1 MIRPARVLST
11 LLSLLL
17 LVSLATAA
25 EDQFF
30 DADGVRIRYVV
41 QGEGEPV
48 LLIHGFMV
56 SVETQWYQS
65 GIFAELA
72 KQYRVIALDNRG
84 HGKSD
89 KPHDPDAYGLEMV
102 KDIVRLLDHLEIRK
116 AHVVGYSMGGFIT
129 NKLLATHPE
138 RVLTATLGG
147 AGWSREE
154 DETFQLLD
162 ELADSLEKDR
172 SIAPLLARLTPEG
185 RPKPS
190 EEQIRFFNQM
200 MLALND
206 PDALAAV
213 ARSLKQLA
221 VEEKALR
228 ANRVPTLALI
238 GEADPLKEGVDAMR
252 GVMSNLKIIVIEE
265 ADHMTAPG
273 NRKFID
279 SLSEFLAAN
288 GAEAKQAAE
297 PAAAPN

>member
-1 MIRPARVLST
+1 MTRAVRILSA
-11 LLSLLL
+11 LLSVLL

-30 DADGVRIRYVV
+30 DADGVRIRYVIE
-41 QGEGEPV
+41 GEGEPV
-48 LLIHGFMV
+48 LLIHGFSV
-56 SVETQWYQS
+56 SVELQWYQP

-102 KDIVRLLDHLEIRK
+102 KDIVRLMDHLDIRQ

-147 AGWSREE
+147 AGWSRAG
-154 DETFQLLD
+154 DWTYQLLD
-162 ELADSLEKDR
+162 DLAESLEKNR
-172 SIAPLLARLTPEG
+172 SIAPLIVGLTPEG

-200 MLALND
+200 ILALND

-228 ANRVPTLALI
+228 TNRVPTLALI
-238 GEADPLKEGVDAMR
+238 GEVDPLKEGVDAMR

-273 NRKFID
+273 NRKFLD
-279 SLSEFLAAN
+279 SLSEFLATHR
-288 GAEAKQAAE
+288 AESKQAAE

>member
-1 MIRPARVLST
+1 MNRPLRILPA

-17 LVSLATAA
+17 FASLATAA

-30 DADGVRIRYVV
+30 DAEGVRIRYVTE
-41 QGEGEPV
+41 GEGEPV
-48 LLIHGFMV
+48 LLIHGF
-56 SVETQWYQS
+56 SVNVEMQWYQS
-65 GIFAELA
+65 GIFRELT

-89 KPHDPDAYGLEMV
+89 KPHDPQAYGLEMV
-102 KDIVRLLDHLEIRK
+102 KDVVRLLDHLEIRK

-129 NKLLATHPE
+129 SKLIATHPE

-147 AGWSREE
+147 AGWSLEG
-154 DETFQLLD
+154 DEMAKLLD

-172 SIAPLLARLTPEG
+172 SVAPLLARLTPEG
-185 RPKPS
+185 RPQPT
-190 EEQIRFFNQM
+190 EEQIRFLDQM
-200 MLALND
+200 MMAFND

-213 ARSLKQLA
+213 ARSLMQLA
-221 VEEKALR
+221 VEEKSLR

-238 GEADPLKEGVDAMR
+238 GEVDPLKEGVDAMQ
-252 GVMSNLKIIVIEE
+252 GVMSNLKVVVIEE

-273 NRKFID
+273 NGKFID
-279 SLSEFLAAN
+279 SLSEFLAAHHAN
-288 GAEAKQAAE
+288 QKAE

>member
-1 MIRPARVLST
+1 MTRAVRILSA
-11 LLSLLL
+11 LLSVLL
-17 LVSLATAA
+17 LVSLAAAA

-30 DADGVRIRYVV
+30 DADGVRIRYVIE
-41 QGEGEPV
+41 GEGEPV
-48 LLIHGFMV
+48 LLIHGFTV
-56 SVETQWYQS
+56 SVELQWYQP

-102 KDIVRLLDHLEIRK
+102 KDIVRLMDHLEIRQ

-147 AGWSREE
+147 AGWSRAG
-154 DETFQLLD
+154 DWTYQLLD
-162 ELADSLEKDR
+162 ELAESLEKNR
-172 SIAPLLARLTPEG
+172 SIAPLIVALTPEG

-190 EEQIRFFNQM
+190 EEQIRFFNQTI
-200 MLALND
+200 LALND

-213 ARSLKQLA
+213 ARSLKQLV
-221 VEEKALR
+221 VEERALR
-228 ANRVPTLALI
+228 ANQVPTLALI
-238 GEADPLKEGVDAMR
+238 GEVDPLKESVDAMR
-252 GVMSNLKIIVIEE
+252 GVMSNLEIVVIEE

-279 SLSEFLAAN
+279 SLSEFLATYR
-288 GAEAKQAAE
+288 AESNQKAE